1 MSLHAKIAA
10 LGVAAH
16 LATACA
22 VCHAQTTSTSPGQAW
37 PSRPVRMLV
46 GFPPGGPTDVVA
58 RIVSEK
64 LAGQIGQRIVID
76 NRPGAAGNI
85 AVEILTKS
93 NPDGHTLLYSSNAI
107 ALSPG
112 LYSKL
117 GYDPNKDLA
126 PVTEIGAGCLIFVVH
141 PSLPVK
147 SVQEFIGYAKA
158 RPGQLNYAS
167 SGAGTSTH
175 LAAVLFSQRT
185 GIQAQHVP
193 YKGTAPS
200 LVDMIAGRTQF
211 LMGAV
216 LTAVPHV
223 KEGRLRALAV
233 TGNKRIQSLPELR
246 TLEESGL
253 PGLVVTTWQG
263 VFAPAGTPAATL
275 SKVHGEI
282 VKAVRSP
289 ELRPRIEAQDMDPTG
304 PTLKEFN
311 AMYYAEL
318 RRWTKVAK
326 DAGLKAD

>member
-1 MSLHAKIAA
+1 MRLPLKLAV
-10 LGVAAH
+10 LGVAVQ
-16 LATACA
+16 LAAACA
-22 VCHAQTTSTSPGQAW
+22 VCHAQGASPSSGQAW
-37 PSRPVRMLV
+37 PTKPIRMLV

-58 RIVSEK
+58 RIVSDK
-64 LAGQIGQRIVID
+64 VSAQINQRIVID

-85 AVEILTKS
+85 AVELLTKA
-93 NPDGHTLLYSSNAI
+93 NADGHTLLYSSNAI

-117 GYDPNKDLA
+117 GYDPLKDLA

-147 SVQEFIGYAKA
+147 SVQEFIDYAKA
-158 RPGQLNYAS
+158 RPGQLNYGS

-175 LAAVLFSQRT
+175 LAAVLFSMRNGLQT
-185 GIQAQHVP
+185 QHVP

-200 LVDMIAGRTQF
+200 LLDMIAGRVQF

-233 TGNKRIQSLPELR
+233 TGSKRIQSLPEVR
-246 TLEESGL
+246 TIEESGM
-253 PGLVVTTWQG
+253 PGFVVTTWQG
-263 VFAPAGTPAATL
+263 VFAPAGIPAPVLTRINA
-275 SKVHGEI
+275 EF
-282 VKAVRSP
+282 VKAINSP
-289 ELRPRIEAQDMDPTG
+289 ELRPKIEQQDMDPTG
-304 PTLKEFN
+304 PSAPKFN
-311 AMYYAEL
+311 AMYRAEL
-318 RRWTKVAK
+318 ARWTKVAK

>member
-1 MSLHAKIAA
+1 MPGTMKLAA
-10 LGVAAH
+10 LVGAAC
-16 LATACA
+16 LAAAGT
-22 VCHAQTTSTSPGQAW
+22 VCQAQAW
-37 PSRPVRMLV
+37 PNKPVRMLV

-64 LAGQIGQRIVID
+64 VAGQIGQRIVID
-76 NRPGAAGNI
+76 NRAGAAGNI

-117 GYDPNKDLA
+117 GYDPHKDLA

-147 SVQEFIGYAKA
+147 NVQEFIDYAKA
-158 RPGQLNYAS
+158 RPGQLNYGS

-175 LAAVLFSQRT
+175 LAAVLFSMRNGLQT
-185 GIQAQHVP
+185 QHVP

-200 LVDMIAGRTQF
+200 LLDTIAGRVQF

-233 TGNKRIQSLPELR
+233 TGSKRIQSLPEVR
-246 TLEESGL
+246 TIEESGM
-253 PGLVVTTWQG
+253 PGFVVTTWQG
-263 VFAPAGTPAATL
+263 VFAPAGIPAPVLGRINA
-275 SKVHGEI
+275 EF
-282 VKAVRSP
+282 VKAVNSP
-289 ELRPRIEAQDMDPTG
+289 ELRPKIEQQDMDPTG
-304 PTLKEFN
+304 PTASKFN
-311 AMYYAEL
+311 AMYRAEL
-318 RRWTKVAK
+318 ARWTKVAK

>member
-1 MSLHAKIAA
+1 MSGQAKKFSI
-10 LGVAAH
+10 LVAAAC
-16 LATACA
+16 LAAA
-22 VCHAQTTSTSPGQAW
+22 GAASHAQDW
-37 PSRPVRMLV
+37 PSRPIRMLV
-46 GFPPGGPTDVVA
+46 GFPAGGPTDVVA

-64 LAGQIGQRIVID
+64 VAAQINQRIIID

-85 AVEILTKS
+85 AVELLTKA
-93 NPDGHTLLYSSNAI
+93 NADGHTLLYSSNAI

-147 SVQEFIGYAKA
+147 TSQEFIEYAKA

-167 SGAGTSTH
+167 SGSGTSTH
-175 LAAVLFSQRT
+175 LAAVLYSQRA
-185 GIQAQHVP
+185 GIQTQHVP

-233 TGNKRIQSLPELR
+233 TGGKRIKSLPNLP
-246 TLEESGL
+246 TLEESGM
-253 PGLVVTTWQG
+253 PGFVVTTWQG
-263 VFAPAGTPAATL
+263 IFAPAGISTSVLA
-275 SKVHGEI
+275 KVNAEF
-282 VKAVRSP
+282 VKAIHSP
-289 ELRPRIEAQDMDPTG
+289 DLRPRIEAQDMEPTG
-304 PTLKEFN
+304 LGVKAFN
-311 AMYYAEL
+311 AAYYAEL
-318 RRWTKVAK
+318 KRWTKVAK

>member
-1 MSLHAKIAA
+1 
-10 LGVAAH
+10 
-16 LATACA
+16 
-22 VCHAQTTSTSPGQAW
+22 
-37 PSRPVRMLV
+37 MLV
-46 GFPPGGPTDVVA
+46 GFPAGGPTDVVA
-58 RIVSEK
+58 RIVSDK
-64 LAGQIGQRIVID
+64 VASQVGQRIIID

-85 AVEILTKS
+85 AVEILTRA
-93 NPDGHTLLYSSNAI
+93 NADGHTLLYSSNAI

-117 GYDPNKDLA
+117 GYDPHKDLA

-141 PSLPVK
+141 PSLPPK
-147 SVQEFIGYAKA
+147 TAQEFVDYAKA

-185 GIQAQHVP
+185 GIQTQHIP

-233 TGNKRIQSLPELR
+233 TGSKRIASLPDVR
-246 TLEESGL
+246 TLEESGF
-253 PGLVVTTWQG
+253 PGFVVTTWQG
-263 VFAPAGTPAATL
+263 IFAPAGIPAAVL
-275 SKVHGEI
+275 ARVNGEF
-282 VKAVRSP
+282 VKAVHSP
-289 ELRPRIEAQDMDPTG
+289 ELKPRIEQQDMDPTG
-304 PTLKEFN
+304 LPVKTFN

-318 RRWTKVAK
+318 KRWTKVAK
-326 DAGLKAD
+326 DAGLKAE

>member
-1 MSLHAKIAA
+1 MKFAA
-10 LGVAAH
+10 LGVATYVA
-16 LATACA
+16 AACA
-22 VCHAQTTSTSPGQAW
+22 VSHAQDPSTGSGRAW
-37 PSRPVRMLV
+37 PNKPIRMLV

-58 RIVSEK
+58 RLVSDK
-64 LAGQIGQRIVID
+64 VSAQIGQRMVID

-85 AVEILTKS
+85 AVEILTKA
-93 NPDGHTLLYSSNAI
+93 NADGHTLLYSSNAI

-112 LYSKL
+112 LYSRL
-117 GYDPNKDLA
+117 GYDPHKDLA

-147 SVQEFIGYAKA
+147 SVQEFVDYAKA

-233 TGNKRIQSLPELR
+233 TGSKRIQSLPELR

-253 PGLVVTTWQG
+253 PGFVVTTWQG
-263 VFAPAGTPAATL
+263 VFAPAGTPAAVLTR
-275 SKVHGEI
+275 VNAEF
-282 VKAVRSP
+282 VKAVHSP
-289 ELRPRIEAQDMDPTG
+289 ELRPKIEQQDMDPTG
-304 PTLKEFN
+304 LAVKAFT
-311 AMYYAEL
+311 AAYYAEL
-318 RRWTKVAK
+318 KRWTKVAK

>member
-1 MSLHAKIAA
+1 MTSKAKFAA
-10 LGVAAH
+10 LSVAIYVAA
-16 LATACA
+16 ASA
-22 VCHAQTTSTSPGQAW
+22 VCQAQSW
-37 PSRPVRMLV
+37 PNRPIRMLV
-46 GFPPGGPTDVVA
+46 GFPAGGPTDVVA
-58 RIVSEK
+58 RIVSDK
-64 LAGQIGQRIVID
+64 LASQVGQRIVID

-112 LYSKL
+112 LYSRL

-147 SVQEFIGYAKA
+147 SVQEFIDYAKA

-185 GIQAQHVP
+185 GIQTQHIP

-233 TGNKRIQSLPELR
+233 TGSKRIQSLPELR

-253 PGLVVTTWQG
+253 PGFVVTTWQG
-263 VFAPAGTPAATL
+263 VFAPAGTPAAVLTR
-275 SKVHGEI
+275 VNAEI

-289 ELRPRIEAQDMDPTG
+289 ELRPKIEQQDMDPTG
-304 PTLKEFN
+304 LGVKAFTD
-311 AMYYAEL
+311 AYYAEL
-318 RRWTKVAK
+318 KRWTKVAK

>member
-1 MSLHAKIAA
+1 MTGTMKFAA
-10 LGVAAH
+10 AVCAVYFAA
-16 LATACA
+16 AGA
-22 VCHAQTTSTSPGQAW
+22 VCHAQTW
-37 PSRPVRMLV
+37 PNKPIRMLV

-64 LAGQIGQRIVID
+64 VAVQIGQRIVID
-76 NRPGAAGNI
+76 NRAGAAGNI

-117 GYDPNKDLA
+117 GYDPYKDLA

-147 SVQEFIGYAKA
+147 NVQEFIDYAKA
-158 RPGQLNYAS
+158 RPGQLNYGS

-175 LAAVLFSQRT
+175 LAAVLFSMRNGLQT
-185 GIQAQHVP
+185 QHIP

-200 LVDMIAGRTQF
+200 LLDTIAGRVQF

-233 TGNKRIQSLPELR
+233 TGSKRIQSLPEVR
-246 TLEESGL
+246 TIEESGM
-253 PGLVVTTWQG
+253 PGFVVTTWQG
-263 VFAPAGTPAATL
+263 VFAPAGIPAPVLGRVNA
-275 SKVHGEI
+275 EF
-282 VKAVRSP
+282 VKAINSP
-289 ELRPRIEAQDMDPTG
+289 ELRPKIEQQDMDPTG
-304 PTLKEFN
+304 PTASKFN
-311 AMYYAEL
+311 AMYRAEL
-318 RRWTKVAK
+318 ARWTKVAK

>member
-1 MSLHAKIAA
+1 MTSKVTFAA
-10 LGVAAH
+10 LGVATYVA
-16 LATACA
+16 AACA
-22 VCHAQTTSTSPGQAW
+22 VCHAQAW
-37 PSRPVRMLV
+37 PNKPIRMLV

-58 RIVSEK
+58 RLVSDK
-64 LAGQIGQRIVID
+64 VSAQIGQRMVID

-85 AVEILTKS
+85 AVEILAKA
-93 NPDGHTLLYSSNAI
+93 NADGHTLLYSSNAI

-117 GYDPNKDLA
+117 GYDPHKDLA

-141 PSLPVK
+141 PSLPVQ
-147 SVQEFIGYAKA
+147 SVQAFIDYARA

-233 TGNKRIQSLPELR
+233 TGSKRIQSLPELR

-253 PGLVVTTWQG
+253 PGFVVTTWQG
-263 VFAPAGTPAATL
+263 VFAPAGTPAAVLTR
-275 SKVHGEI
+275 VNAEF
-282 VKAVRSP
+282 VKAVHSS
-289 ELRPRIEAQDMDPTG
+289 ELRPKIEQQDMDPTG
-304 PTLKEFN
+304 LAVKAFT
-311 AMYYAEL
+311 AAYYAEL
-318 RRWTKVAK
+318 KRWTKVAK

>member
-1 MSLHAKIAA
+1 MRLQVMFAA
-10 LGVAAH
+10 LGTGFCLVAAG
-16 LATACA
+16 A
-22 VCHAQTTSTSPGQAW
+22 VCHAQEW
-37 PSRPVRMLV
+37 PNKPVRMLV

-58 RIVSEK
+58 RIVSDK
-64 LAGQIGQRIVID
+64 VAGQIGQRIVID
-76 NRPGAAGNI
+76 NRAGAAGNI

-117 GYDPNKDLA
+117 GYDPHKDLA

-147 SVQEFIGYAKA
+147 SVQEFIDYAKA

-175 LAAVLFSQRT
+175 LAAVLFSMRNGLQT
-185 GIQAQHVP
+185 QHIP

-200 LVDMIAGRTQF
+200 LLDTIAGRVQF

-233 TGNKRIQSLPELR
+233 TGSKRIQSLPEVR
-246 TLEESGL
+246 TIEESGM
-253 PGLVVTTWQG
+253 PGFVVTTWQG
-263 VFAPAGTPAATL
+263 VFAPAGIPAPVLERINA
-275 SKVHGEI
+275 EF
-282 VKAVRSP
+282 VKAINSP
-289 ELRPRIEAQDMDPTG
+289 ELRPKIEQQDMDPTG
-304 PTLKEFN
+304 PTASKFN
-311 AMYYAEL
+311 AMYRAEL
-318 RRWTKVAK
+318 ARWTKVAK

>member
-1 MSLHAKIAA
+1 MTSKVTFAA
-10 LGVAAH
+10 LGVATYVA
-16 LATACA
+16 AACA
-22 VCHAQTTSTSPGQAW
+22 VCHAQAW
-37 PSRPVRMLV
+37 PNKPIRMLV

-58 RIVSEK
+58 RLVSDK
-64 LAGQIGQRIVID
+64 VSAQIGQRMVID

-85 AVEILTKS
+85 AVEILAKA
-93 NPDGHTLLYSSNAI
+93 NADGHTLLYSSNAI

-117 GYDPNKDLA
+117 GYDPHKDLA

-141 PSLPVK
+141 PSLPVQ
-147 SVQEFIGYAKA
+147 SVQAFIDYARA

-233 TGNKRIQSLPELR
+233 TGSKRIQSLPELR

-253 PGLVVTTWQG
+253 PGFVVTTWQG
-263 VFAPAGTPAATL
+263 VFAPAGTPATVLTRVNA
-275 SKVHGEI
+275 EF
-282 VKAVRSP
+282 VKAVHSS
-289 ELRPRIEAQDMDPTG
+289 ELRPKIEQQDMDPTG
-304 PTLKEFN
+304 LAVKAFT
-311 AMYYAEL
+311 AAYYAEL
-318 RRWTKVAK
+318 KRWTKVAK